1 MSRNQSG
8 EGIADFIG
16 FILGMIFIG
25 ICSIIGVAAVLAL
38 FLVVIAAPFII
49 GYAYNLPIWAVII
62 ICAFVYPYVYMMA
75 KNEL

>member
-16 FILGMIFIG
+16 FIIGMIFIG

-38 FLVVIAAPFII
+38 FLIVIAAPFII

-62 ICAFVYPYVYMMA
+62 ICVFVYPQVYMMV
-75 KNEL
+75 KDEL